1 MSGDVMERG
10 NGFADGHLS
19 SFRRGRYVFDVL
31 DEGPR
36 DGQPVVLLHGFPQ
49 RAASWSGV
57 VPHLHAAGLRTLAP
71 DQRGYSVGARPRGR
85 AAYRSR
91 ELVDDVCALLDLV
104 GGSAHLVG
112 HDWGAAVGWALAAEH
127 PERVLSWTAVS
138 VGHPAAFLRSLRTPE
153 QLRRSWYMGL
163 FQLPRLPEWLL
174 RSEPFIRGFLG
185 RSGMTNEMLE
195 TYRREIVADGALTY
209 ALNWYRAIPLS
220 ARDEVAAVSVPTTFV
235 WSDEDVAIGGGAAA
249 LTRQHV
255 TGEYA
260 FVELSGV
267 SHWIPE
273 ERPAELAEA
282 ILSRVRSVPAR

>member
-1 MSGDVMERG
+1 
-10 NGFADGHLS
+10 
-19 SFRRGRYVFDVL
+19 
-31 DEGPR
+31 
-36 DGQPVVLLHGFPQ
+36 
-49 RAASWSGV
+49 
-57 VPHLHAAGLRTLAP
+57 
-71 DQRGYSVGARPRGR
+71 VGARPRGR

-163 FQLPRLPEWLL
+163 FQLPRLPDWHL

-209 ALNWYRAIPLS
+209 ALNWYRAIRCPN
-220 ARDEVAAVSVPTTFV
+220 
-235 WSDEDVAIGGGAAA
+235 
-249 LTRQHV
+249 V
-255 TGEYA
+255 T
-260 FVELSGV
+260 
-267 SHWIPE
+267 
-273 ERPAELAEA
+273 
-282 ILSRVRSVPAR
+282 